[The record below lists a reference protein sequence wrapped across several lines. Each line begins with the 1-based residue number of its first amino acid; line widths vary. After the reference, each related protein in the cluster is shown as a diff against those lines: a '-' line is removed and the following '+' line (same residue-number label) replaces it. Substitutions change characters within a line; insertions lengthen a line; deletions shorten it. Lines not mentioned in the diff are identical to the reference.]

1 MRILIDTYGADAGA
15 KPIID
20 GTVKALEKRDFIP
33 VFVGNDRE
41 IKLLVHDRIKN
52 YEIIP
57 TNEFISNDE
66 DPVRAIRK
74 KKDAS
79 IVLAYEKSKEEG
91 HDGVISAGSTGA
103 LLAGGLFI
111 AGRIPGIKRACLA
124 ANIPSLNEEI
134 TLLMDTG
141 ANMNCKPEFLYEFAL
156 MGRVYLENVMHITN
170 PKIGLLNVGVEEH
183 KGNALTKE
191 AYKLLKESNMNFTG
205 NIEARDLLTGKV
217 NVIVADGFDGNIAIK
232 TTEGVLK
239 SFGSELKKLIYS
251 SPKNKIAGA
260 ILKNDIKSLANKFSP
275 DEVGGAPLLGV
286 KSYVYKAHGST
297 NDIAF
302 SNAILGLIE
311 YIEMNVIEKIEGEL
325 NGNWWINQTS
335 KW

>member
-1 MRILIDTYGADAGA
+1 MKILIDTYGADGGA
-15 KPIID
+15 QPIIE
-20 GTVKALEKRDFIP
+20 GTIKALKKRNFVP

-41 IKLLVHDRIKN
+41 IKLLVRDRIKN

-57 TNEFISNDE
+57 TNDFISNNE

-74 KKDAS
+74 KKEAS
-79 IVLAYEKSKEEG
+79 IVLAYNKLKEESY
-91 HDGVISAGSTGA
+91 DGLISAGSTGA

-124 ANIPSLNEEI
+124 ASIPSINDEI

-141 ANMNCKPEFLYEFAL
+141 ANMDCKAEFLYEFAL
-156 MGRVYLENVMHITN
+156 MGKVFLENAMHIAN

-183 KGNALTKE
+183 KGNNLTKE
-191 AYKLLKESNMNFTG
+191 TYKLLKNSDMNFIG
-205 NIEARDLLTGKV
+205 NFEARDLFTGEV

-239 SFGSELKKLIYS
+239 TLGSELKNLIYS
-251 SPKNKIAGA
+251 STKNKIAGA
-260 ILKNDIKSLANKFSP
+260 MLKNDIKSMAAKFSP

-286 KSYVYKAHGST
+286 KSYVYKAHGNT
-297 NDIAF
+297 NETAF
-302 SNAILGLIE
+302 SNAILGLLN
-311 YIEMNVIEKIEGEL
+311 YIDMNVIEKIEGEL
-325 NGNWWINQTS
+325 HDN
-335 KW
+335 